1 MVEFLI
7 LWKLN
12 IGWKKELTSKINT
25 PIIKTIVKSY
35 KHWILF
41 ILSVVQSAYLYR
53 QISDFRWIGSD
64 DLLTLTLIN
73 QESFKEF
80 ITSLK
85 SGLNVFPPFY
95 FFSAYLL
102 VQTFEFSKEIL
113 LWIHIPLLWISI
125 LLTYKLFR
133 CFTNWQI
140 ACFSTFS
147 IATIKSAFLTQS
159 IYVRPYC
166 LYYCA
171 SLATA
176 LTAINFQKKQS
187 KLNFLL
193 YWTAFQVL
201 THTHYYG
208 LPIGML
214 VSIPLIF
221 CQLSN
226 GIKLM
231 ALVITL
237 APTFLTYVY
246 FLPDQLGFLFF
257 VGTTGSTTLQDII
270 SYYRALSF
278 PAIFCFVVFLIF
290 SLFNKEKVYAK
301 NNVPIGL
308 LLLGASPLI
317 IIASLSVTVGEG
329 TYLRYFIPAQ
339 IGIVAFAIWFISL
352 IRPLTLSRK
361 STTPLIL
368 ISFILMIAWSIRNFS
383 NKRPSIERNYPGSM
397 DFDHSTLKDSKIP
410 FFTSHLP
417 TFLKII
423 HDPDW
428 PLKSNLLRTNEA
440 DFIELS
446 KFSKILA
453 PKSKEDLES
462 LDKFI
467 YHFYYS
473 GPHSIIDFD
482 PILWAN
488 VNNYTIFEM
497 NHYPLVL
504 QFTRN
509 KDTF

>member
-1 MVEFLI
+1 M
-7 LWKLN
+7 
-12 IGWKKELTSKINT
+12 
-25 PIIKTIVKSY
+25 
-35 KHWILF
+35 F

-53 QISDFRWIGSD
+53 QISDFTWIGAD

-73 QESFKEF
+73 QESFEEF

-85 SGLNVFPPFY
+85 SGLNTFPPFY

-113 LWIHIPLLWISI
+113 LWIHIPLLWITT

-133 CFTNWQI
+133 SFTSWQL
-140 ACFSTFS
+140 ASFSTVS
-147 IATIKSAFLTQS
+147 IATLKSAFLTQS

-166 LYYCA
+166 LYYCT

-176 LTAINFQKKQS
+176 LTAINFQKNQS
-187 KLNFLL
+187 KLNFLF
-193 YWTAFQVL
+193 YWSAFQAL
-201 THTHYYG
+201 SHTHYYG

-214 VSIPLIF
+214 VSAPLLF
-221 CQLSN
+221 CELSN
-226 GIKLM
+226 GKKWM
-231 ALVITL
+231 ALIVTL
-237 APTFLTYVY
+237 SPTFITYSY
-246 FLPDQLGFLFF
+246 FIPEQLSFLFF
-257 VGTTGSTTLQDII
+257 AGNTYTTTLQDII
-270 SYYRALSF
+270 SYYRALSL

-290 SLFNKEKVYAK
+290 SFFNKEKVYEQ

-317 IIASLSVTVGEG
+317 LFAPLSVTVEEG

-339 IGIVAFAIWFISL
+339 IGIVVFAIWFIFL
-352 IRPLTLSRK
+352 IRPLILSRK
-361 STTPLIL
+361 STISLII
-368 ISFILMIAWSIRNFS
+368 ISFILIVAWSIRNFS
-383 NKRPSIERNYPGSM
+383 NKQPTFERNYAGSM
-397 DFDHSTLKDSKIP
+397 DFDHSSVKNSKIP

-446 KFSKILA
+446 KFSKIIA
-453 PKSKEDLES
+453 PKSKQDLKN

-473 GPHSIIDFD
+473 GPHSNIDFD
-482 PILWAN
+482 PKQWAN
-488 VNNYTIFEM
+488 ENNYSIFEI

-504 QFTRN
+504 QFNRN
-509 KDTF
+509 KDTL